1 MRRIGGEM
9 KSEPAYAGVMLEP
22 VEIFGIENFTDTTVT
37 ITARVKTQPAQQHFV
52 GREFRR
58 RLKYALQTEQIEFS
72 AAQTA
77 ESAKAPSATL
87 PPTDS

>member
-1 MRRIGGEM
+1 
-9 KSEPAYAGVMLEP
+9 
-22 VEIFGIENFTDTTVT
+22 
-37 ITARVKTQPAQQHFV
+37 VKTQPAQQHFV

-72 AAQTA
+72 AEQTA